1 MEEQILNEQLHY
13 LMTHTSIHKL
23 LIAIV
28 GITVIF
34 FFATGLRKSVQRYV
48 RDHSNWYKTRK
59 SINIFGYVLA
69 GIFLVVL
76 YSDKLGGITVV
87 LGVASAGIAFSLREV
102 IASVAGW
109 LTIIVGGMFKT
120 GDRVQLGG
128 VTGDVID
135 LGILRTTIMETGR
148 WVNGD
153 LYNGRI
159 VKIANSFV
167 FTEPVY
173 NYSTDFPFLWD
184 EITIPVKFG
193 SDYTFARELINR
205 VAFEKTGAYSDH
217 AQEHWKTMVRKF
229 NIEDATTKPLV
240 TLAVND
246 NWVEFTLRYVVE
258 YKKRRIMKDELFTK
272 ILEEIENSSGK
283 VQLASATFE
292 VVSTPPLNVKFEEEK
307 TD

>member
-1 MEEQILNEQLHY
+1 MEEQILNEQLQY
-13 LMTHTSIHKL
+13 LINHTTIHKL

-28 GITVIF
+28 GITVITF
-34 FFATGLRKSVQRYV
+34 FVTGFKRSVQRYV
-48 RDHSNWYKTRK
+48 RDNSNWYKARK

-69 GIFLVVL
+69 VIFLVVL
-76 YSDKLGGITVV
+76 YSDKLGGLTVV

-109 LTIIVGGMFKT
+109 LTILVGGMFKT

-135 LGILRTTIMETGR
+135 FGILRTTIMEAGK

-193 SDYTFARELINR
+193 SDYKYARELIHHAA
-205 VAFEKTGAYSDH
+205 VDITEEYSEH
-217 AQEHWKTMVRKF
+217 AQEYWDSMVRKF
-229 NIEDATTKPLV
+229 HIEDATTKPLV
-240 TLAVND
+240 TLAMND

-258 YKKRRIMKDELFTK
+258 YKRRRIMKDQLFTK
-272 ILEEIENSSGK
+272 ILENIEKSSGK
-283 VQLASATFE
+283 IQLASATFE
-292 VVSTPPLNVKFEEEK
+292 VVSTPPVNVKFEEEQR
-307 TD
+307 